1 MRTVTKDGKDY
12 LVHYG
17 DPDMEMKRDDPD
29 RRKAFLERHSCSTKK
44 DPLAPGFWA
53 CLDWQ
58 RTDEGA
64 TVNEQDNEAQPA
76 VNATLFT
83 VPEGAQFNGAMVALF
98 PSTELAQ
105 QIAAMPG
112 VQMSA
117 DALHVTLAYLG
128 KVDALTDAQLANAIV
143 AAQQIARDFG
153 KLTGAI
159 NGMGRFNASQSSDGK
174 DVIYAV
180 VDVPGLERLRE
191 AVVQRLRYS
200 DVPVSMNHGFTPHMT
215 LSEVEPGAESP
226 ISMIPTMPL
235 EFGSISV
242 SVATRQVDF
251 PLTGDGYMRANAAE
265 DCGCN
270 TVQLTTNATA
280 GTVREVTRKGTRYL
294 VAPTVALRSGVLNG
308 EFVPADEVAKYAD
321 AWNGRPV
328 PLGHPKQDGQAIS
341 ANSMDLWDET
351 PAMFWG
357 ATVDGD
363 ALKGEFWVD
372 IAKAEK
378 LGGQATLLL
387 QRLRNNEAID
397 VSTGYFRD
405 LVDQPGTHDG
415 KAYTG
420 IARNLRPDHI
430 AILLNETGACSWA
443 DGCGVP
449 RINEAKAAENASQ
462 SFLSAL
468 VRNVINSLGGKKV
481 DRTKII
487 EGLAANA
494 QCKCSKQ
501 QLEAM
506 DDATLTAFASS
517 LQPVV
522 NEESPA
528 VEPAPVE
535 VVKEVVPAELAQLA
549 KVVEQFGG
557 IDKLTAALSGVVA
570 NADKERADLVAG
582 LVANERNTLSEAEL
596 KAMPVETLRKLTS
609 AFAAR
614 FYVGSGNVATNAT
627 EEPRYTTM
635 AMPPVFPKKE
645 AK

>member
-1 MRTVTKDGKDY
+1 MS
-12 LVHYG
+12 
-17 DPDMEMKRDDPD
+17 E
-29 RRKAFLERHSCSTKK
+29 S
-44 DPLAPGFWA
+44 
-53 CLDWQ
+53 
-58 RTDEGA
+58 
-64 TVNEQDNEAQPA
+64 QPA

-351 PAMFWG
+351 PAMFWD
-357 ATVDGD
+357 AHIDGD
-363 ALKGEFWVD
+363 ALKGEF
-372 IAKAEK
+372 
-378 LGGQATLLL
+378 
-387 QRLRNNEAID
+387 
-397 VSTGYFRD
+397 
-405 LVDQPGTHDG
+405 
-415 KAYTG
+415 
-420 IARNLRPDHI
+420 
-430 AILLNETGACSWA
+430 
-443 DGCGVP
+443 
-449 RINEAKAAENASQ
+449 
-462 SFLSAL
+462 
-468 VRNVINSLGGKKV
+468 
-481 DRTKII
+481 
-487 EGLAANA
+487 
-494 QCKCSKQ
+494 
-501 QLEAM
+501 
-506 DDATLTAFASS
+506 
-517 LQPVV
+517 
-522 NEESPA
+522 
-528 VEPAPVE
+528 
-535 VVKEVVPAELAQLA
+535 
-549 KVVEQFGG
+549 
-557 IDKLTAALSGVVA
+557 
-570 NADKERADLVAG
+570 
-582 LVANERNTLSEAEL
+582 
-596 KAMPVETLRKLTS
+596 
-609 AFAAR
+609 
-614 FYVGSGNVATNAT
+614 
-627 EEPRYTTM
+627 
-635 AMPPVFPKKE
+635 
-645 AK
+645 

>member
-1 MRTVTKDGKDY
+1 MTDIDDDG
-12 LVHYG
+12 
-17 DPDMEMKRDDPD
+17 
-29 RRKAFLERHSCSTKK
+29 
-44 DPLAPGFWA
+44 
-53 CLDWQ
+53 
-58 RTDEGA
+58 TDEAFKAGLQEYM
-64 TVNEQDNEAQPA
+64 NESQPA
-76 VNATLFT
+76 NNATLFAA
-83 VPEGAQFNGAMVALF
+83 PGGAQFDGVIVGLF

-112 VQMSA
+112 VQMTA

-128 KVDALTDAQLANAIV
+128 KVDALADAQLANAIV
-143 AAQQIARDFG
+143 AVQEMARNWG
-153 KLTGAI
+153 KLTGAV
-159 NGMGRFNASQSSDGK
+159 NGMGRFNASQSTDGK

-191 AVVQRLRYS
+191 AVVQMLDYRG
-200 DVPVSMNHGFTPHMT
+200 VPVMRNHGYTPHMT

-226 ISMIPTMPL
+226 IDMIPTMPL

-251 PLTGDGYMRANAAE
+251 SLTGDGYMRANAAD
-265 DCGCN
+265 DCDCN
-270 TVQLTTNATA
+270 TLQLTTNATA
-280 GTVREVTRKGTRYL
+280 GAVREVTRKGTRYL

-328 PLGHPKQDGQAIS
+328 PLGHPKQGGQAIS
-341 ANSMDLWDET
+341 ANSMDLWDEA

-363 ALKGEFWVD
+363 ALKGEIWVD

-378 LGGQATLLL
+378 VGGQATQLL

-405 LVDQPGTHDG
+405 FIESPGTHDG

-449 RINEAKAAENASQ
+449 RINEAKATENASQ

-481 DRTKII
+481 DRTKVI

-501 QLEAM
+501 QLETM
-506 DDATLTAFASS
+506 DDATLTAFADS

-522 NEESPA
+522 NEDAPA

-535 VVKEVVPAELAQLA
+535 VVKEVVPTELAQLA
-549 KVVEQFGG
+549 KVVADFGG
-557 IDKLTAALSGVVA
+557 VEKLTEALAGVVTNA
-570 NADKERADLVAG
+570 NKERTDLVAG

-596 KAMPVETLRKLTS
+596 QAMPVETLRKLTS
-609 AFAAR
+609 AFTPR
-614 FYVGSGNVATNAT
+614 TYVGGGALVTANVA

>member
-1 MRTVTKDGKDY
+1 MTDIDDDG
-12 LVHYG
+12 
-17 DPDMEMKRDDPD
+17 
-29 RRKAFLERHSCSTKK
+29 
-44 DPLAPGFWA
+44 
-53 CLDWQ
+53 
-58 RTDEGA
+58 TDEAFKTGLQ
-64 TVNEQDNEAQPA
+64 EYMSESQPA
-76 VNATLFT
+76 TNATLFT
-83 VPEGAQFNGAMVALF
+83 VPEGAQFDGAIVALF
-98 PSTELAQ
+98 PPAELAQ

-112 VQMSA
+112 VQMTA

-143 AAQQIARDFG
+143 AVQEMARNFG
-153 KLTGAI
+153 KLTGSI
-159 NGMGRFNASQSSDGK
+159 NGIGRFNASQSSDGK

-180 VDVPGLERLRE
+180 VDAPGLERLRE
-191 AVVQRLRYS
+191 AVVQMLDYRG
-200 DVPVSMNHGFTPHMT
+200 VSVMRNHGYTPHMT
-215 LSEVEPGAESP
+215 LSEVEPGSESP

-251 PLTGDGYMRANAAE
+251 PLNGDGYMRANAAVPWPGDRTAIAANV

-280 GTVREVTRKGTRYL
+280 GTVREVTRKGKRYL

-363 ALKGEFWVD
+363 ALKGEIWID

-378 LGGQATLLL
+378 VGGQATQLL

-405 LVDQPGTHDG
+405 FIESPGTHDG
-415 KAYTG
+415 KAYSG

-449 RINEAKAAENASQ
+449 RINEAKATETASQ
-462 SFLSAL
+462 SFISAL
-468 VRNVINSLGGKKV
+468 VRNVLNSLGGKKV
-481 DRTKII
+481 DRNTII
-487 EGLAANA
+487 EGLVANA
-494 QCKCSKQ
+494 QCECTKP
-501 QLEAM
+501 QLEAL
-506 DDATLTAFASS
+506 DDATLTAFAKSMK
-517 LQPVV
+517 PVV
-522 NEESPA
+522 NEEAPA

-535 VVKEVVPAELAQLA
+535 VVKEVVPTELSQLA
-549 KVVEQFGG
+549 KVVADFGG
-557 IDKLTAALSGVVA
+557 IDKLTAALTGVVA
-570 NADKERADLVAG
+570 NASKERADLVAG

-596 KAMPVETLRKLTS
+596 QAFPVETLRKLTS
-609 AFAAR
+609 AFAPR
-614 FYVGSGNVATNAT
+614 LYVGSGNVATNSEAAT
-627 EEPRYTTM
+627 KTYVM
-635 AMPPVFPKKE
+635 QMPSPFNKE